1 MCTRNCKEHLG
12 IEDTILLL
20 TSGAF
25 NNSTL
30 QNILLEPWDKT
41 DDSELMCY
49 INIIVQELPNI
60 VNVNHIRT
68 SPIIGYIISRCH
80 KSLSFNVF

>member
-1 MCTRNCKEHLG
+1 MEKCPQGAFLMMGKWIAFFIKSIDWNNTLKVTEKRYLRLIRNSLMDRKTCNCWNLMCTRNCKEHLG

-30 QNILLEPWDKT
+30 Q
-41 DDSELMCY
+41 
-49 INIIVQELPNI
+49 
-60 VNVNHIRT
+60 
-68 SPIIGYIISRCH
+68 
-80 KSLSFNVF
+80 